1 MMSGVA
7 GRNIGAAQ
15 RARAREVAREIGSAP
30 DDVETVAVLLE
41 LGVRPGAM
49 RDALD
54 RGRLEDAIFDAVLDP
69 ERAQRTVSPRDI
81 EARGGLPADEVA
93 LLMQSAGLP
102 APGADDPSF
111 TEEEAHVFV
120 EVGKLREVWTP
131 DLGLQVS
138 RVSGRALARIAH
150 TQVQAFRLH
159 VQPRLR
165 AESGDSVAAL
175 PEVRWAFER
184 LLPLAAPFLVA
195 LHRRLFERE
204 LAEAAVREAEA
215 RAGGN
220 ALPGA
225 VDVAILFCDL
235 KDFTAYADR
244 QGDEAAVKAIENFAQ
259 IVTAECGP
267 GGRIVKGLGDGYM
280 LAFPEPGAA
289 VRTGW
294 RVIERHREAE
304 RPGVHASLHRGVAVA
319 RDGDYFGT
327 VVNVA
332 ARILAA
338 ARRDQLIA
346 TAAVAEAT
354 AAEFSWED
362 AGASYVRG
370 VSGTVDLH
378 RLVGPRA
385 AG

>member
-1 MMSGVA
+1 MPE
-7 GRNIGAAQ
+7 RDIGAEQ
-15 RARAREVAREIGSAP
+15 RARAREIAREIGAGP
-30 DDVETVAVLLE
+30 EEVDTVAALFE
-41 LGVRPGAM
+41 LGVRPAAM
-49 RDALD
+49 RHALE
-54 RGRLEDAIFDAVLDP
+54 RGRLADAIFDAVLDP
-69 ERAQRTVSPRDI
+69 ERDARTVSPRDI
-81 EARGGLPADEVA
+81 EARGGMPAIEVA

-102 APGADDPSF
+102 APGPDEPTF
-111 TEEEAHVFV
+111 TEHEAEVFV
-120 EVGKLREVWTP
+120 EVGRLREVWTP
-131 DLGLQVS
+131 ELSLQVA

-159 VQPRLR
+159 VEPRLR
-165 AESGDSVAAL
+165 AESRDSVAAL
-175 PEVRWAFER
+175 TEVHWAFER
-184 LLPLAAPFLVA
+184 LLPLAAPFLAA

-204 LAEAAVREAEA
+204 LADLAVREAES
-215 RAGGN
+215 RAGAT

-225 VDVAILFCDL
+225 VDVSILFCDL
-235 KDFTAYADR
+235 KDFTAYANQ
-244 QGDEAAVKAIENFAQ
+244 QGDDAAVEAIEHFAR
-259 IVTAECGP
+259 IVTAECRP

-294 RVIERHREAE
+294 EVIERHRESTG
-304 RPGVHASLHRGVAVA
+304 PGVHASLHHGVAVA

-346 TAAVAEAT
+346 TSTVAKAT

-362 AGASYVRG
+362 AGASYLRGVRG
-370 VSGTVDLH
+370 TVELC
-378 RLVGPRA
+378 RLAGPRA
-385 AG
+385 RAC